1 MGVFM
6 MIRKATIEDID
17 QIVKIYEHIHD
28 EIELGKVDIGWI
40 RGVYPTKQT
49 ALSAIEN
56 QDMFVE
62 EDNGVIVA
70 AAKINQEQ
78 VDDYTKASWQYDVD
92 NDQVMVLHT
101 LVVDPYIKSQGYGTQ
116 FVSFYE
122 DYALQHGCHYLRMD
136 TNAKNKKA
144 RSLYKKLGYQE
155 ISIVPCIFNGI
166 PDVQLVC
173 LEKKI

>member
-1 MGVFM
+1 M
-6 MIRKATIEDID
+6 MFRKATIEDID

-28 EIELGKVDIGWI
+28 EIELGNVNIGWI

-62 EDNGVIVA
+62 EYNGVIVA

-78 VDDYTKASWQYDVD
+78 VDDYVKASWQYEVN

-101 LVVDPYIKSQGYGTQ
+101 LVVDPHIKSQGYGTR

-122 DYALQHGCHYLRMD
+122 DYALQHGCHYLRID

-155 ISIVPCIFNGI
+155 ISIVSSIFNGI